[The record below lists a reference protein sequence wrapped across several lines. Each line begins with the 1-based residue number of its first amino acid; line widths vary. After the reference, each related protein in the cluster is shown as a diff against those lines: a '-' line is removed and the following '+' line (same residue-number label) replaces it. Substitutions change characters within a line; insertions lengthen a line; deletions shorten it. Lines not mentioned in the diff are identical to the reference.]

1 MASRQTFWYRMD
13 ENVGVE
19 RPFRRATTSIA
30 VAGGLGQGAV
40 GGQKQEPTM
49 YKNFRAGSGITKIM
63 KNEK

>member
-1 MASRQTFWYRMD
+1 MD
-13 ENVGVE
+13 GNVGVE

-49 YKNFRAGSGITKIM
+49 DKNFRAGSGITKIM